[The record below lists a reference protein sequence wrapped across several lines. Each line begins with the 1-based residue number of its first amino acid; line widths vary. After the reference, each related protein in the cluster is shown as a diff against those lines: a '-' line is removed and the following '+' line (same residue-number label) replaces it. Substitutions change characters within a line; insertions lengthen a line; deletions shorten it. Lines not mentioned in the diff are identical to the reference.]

1 MKKGLLWQ
9 LAEYANK
16 HRKKSRW
23 KRIVTVMACVVV
35 FCTTYALI
43 LPAITMEKTY
53 ECGKEEH
60 THTEECYTKV
70 TTAARKEPACTLELH
85 THTEQCYNES
95 GELICGCADF
105 AVHTHN
111 ELCYDENGNLWCEL
125 PEIEG
130 GTLDGSYY
138 IVSEVQPVHEHTD
151 ECYALDENGN
161 RTEELTCAGTMVLEH
176 QHTDECFRTVEE
188 SADTEVLT
196 CETEEHTHT
205 EECYLIDGL
214 TEEEWTQIDGA
225 DALISALPVRQEIEE
240 KLTALEEDGD
250 EEGYDALLTQLME
263 AAKAAQ
269 AAYDALTE
277 QQREKI
283 SDAGKLEDLAWLLTA
298 LPDGG
303 GQVSPWLDGDHAY
316 IKTLT
321 IKEQHDGTEPFD
333 TDKEQ
338 TAGNDIS
345 DSNNILRTFD
355 VATYTLEFETAVRT
369 VNEDSAA
376 NQAGYMAGI
385 VYFEFILP
393 VSSKQAEF
401 DFGGMSWMKT
411 VTDFKEDANIEEN
424 DQQIYRGHY
433 TLTSNRVD
441 EAAIGNSFSQIT
453 LAIRALNMKNDEK
466 LTPKVTMWLE
476 PNEEKDYKTV
486 DHTLTISAAPQ
497 YNVELVRPASTNTA
511 TGSYDFSTGDASAP
525 NKEMGTVK
533 GHLMG
538 FGLTVQLRSDRNR
551 GLLGME
557 LPDENTQIDFD
568 LDLSSIYKAQGEV
581 KNEDGDY
588 RLLLWSSGGNSSGDA
603 QDRTTNAIQTAIFD
617 APYNQYQNPD
627 PEAPYE
633 YNSCNNGGTWTLT
646 QNENSIHVTVTGFQL
661 DASRF
666 PYSTSVQSDTY
677 NKYYT
682 PGQGWGSVTAAVFS
696 AGEFWLLQPVESL
709 NDQKTQIDKTYGA
722 GQFDIKV
729 TEKNLKVDN
738 VSTDQT
744 KTDDDDAA
752 WPYRLG
758 GGGTIGVTLSY
769 NQYQKYDF
777 HKEHSLIEGSH
788 INDSDW
794 AALGQKIT
802 LRADL
807 MQTNADGGGV
817 HAASDL
823 LVKFDGDFFE
833 PDSTI
838 EKRDMSK
845 DSTVYVP
852 NYEART
858 RSTYYWAVKPNG
870 SNWTDDEEMKR
881 ATEDDLIYYETLAQI
896 PEGHIPV
903 ALLLEVRGTSPT
915 GQQQQFPVCIN
926 GRIKVTSQPGEVYMM
941 TRSTL
946 VWTKNDIAN
955 AVNIPVDKLKDTDVK
970 NALPSRDPTTGTG
983 GKKRQLSDDG
993 MEWNPDSD
1001 YLEPAVRQDYYT
1013 TGELAGCAKATYD
1026 VGYHQGFGLKNYQDS
1041 CLVVPYRSTITKYTA
1056 QKDPDQDTP
1065 KIAYGIS
1072 QNQRVVDFVLYPQI
1086 QGYLAVGEAAGATK
1100 TVTVTV
1106 RDVLPAQLIYL
1117 NNTAYLG
1124 GTYQQDLGC
1133 EKPGTVTGGQALEP
1147 VMTTENGKTVL
1158 TWTFSKTVDLQA
1170 EHPNSL
1176 GPIYFS
1182 CLINEDAVTGS
1193 QMSFYNVATVMTSGE
1208 QFRGYDKK
1216 HGNLVDFSVTVNRTA
1231 GASITKLADQYNADW
1246 WEPVGFLMNAGNN
1259 SSNALTDTL
1268 ITDTLPAKD
1277 KNDGTVYDG
1286 PLVVTEL
1293 LLGADTTSKAT
1304 ELVQNLEFYYT
1315 TNQEYAGLTG
1325 AELRNALN
1333 KPDDQTWQQYLADNT
1348 ANWHKLTEPTA
1359 FTDQGGKWYGGK
1371 ASGLPSE
1378 ADQKNTPI
1386 TAIAAAGDLPANR
1399 TLKMHVTVKLPKG
1412 KANDNLVN
1420 YLSMSAGNVNLH
1432 TFATTRLLSR
1442 SLSGLTWMDFN
1453 ANGIRDEDETCLS
1466 GVKVNLLK
1474 LKDGATDLTDINSYE
1489 AFRYGNNPVNEPVSV
1504 VTGQSVSAQTKEVV
1518 DTPDEGNYKFTD
1530 LPSGIYAVQFTD
1542 GTDMKIDF
1550 LTASPENQGN
1560 DDTVDSDGVPAYD
1573 NNENL
1578 QHTLI
1583 ADIDLRDQGGKPDS
1597 THNDSGFYRNGPELP
1612 QTGGRGQEPYII
1624 SGLMIICVCGFL
1636 LYSNHKRRAE
1646 YE

>member
-23 KRIVTVMACVVV
+23 QRIVTVMACVVV

-105 AVHTHN
+105 VVHTHN
-111 ELCYDENGNLWCEL
+111 ELCCDENGNLWCEL

-130 GTLDGSYY
+130 GTLDDSYY

-161 RTEELTCAGTMVLEH
+161 RTGELTCAGTMVLEH

-188 SADTEVLT
+188 SVDTEVLT

-225 DALISALPVRQEIEE
+225 DALISALPARQEIEE
-240 KLTALEEDGD
+240 KLTALEEAGD
-250 EEGYDALLTQLME
+250 EEGYDAFLTQLIE
-263 AAKAAQ
+263 ATTKAQ

-283 SDAGKLEDLAWLLTA
+283 SDAGKLEDLAWLLTNQ
-298 LPDGG
+298 LPDD
-303 GQVSPWLDGDHAY
+303 QVAPWLDGDFAY
-316 IKTLT
+316 ISNLT
-321 IKEQHDGTEPFD
+321 IKEHHDGMEPYD
-333 TDKEQ
+333 GSQ
-338 TAGNDIS
+338 VPGNDIS
-345 DSNNILRTFD
+345 DSNDILRTFD
-355 VATYTLEFETAVRT
+355 LATYTLEFTTALR
-369 VNEDSAA
+369 DGA
-376 NQAGYMAGI
+376 NKDGYEEGI

-411 VTDFKEDANIEEN
+411 VKNFQKDADIEEN
-424 DQQIYRGHY
+424 GQQIYRGHY
-433 TLTSNRVD
+433 TLTSNKGKGT
-441 EAAIGNSFSQIT
+441 AAIGNSFSQIT
-453 LAIRALNMKNDEK
+453 LAIRALDMKNDQT
-466 LTPKVTMWLE
+466 LTPKVTMWLDHNKE
-476 PNEEKDYKTV
+476 GDRKTV
-486 DHTLTISAAPQ
+486 SHTLKISAAPQ
-497 YNVELVRPASTNTA
+497 YNVELVRPVSANTA
-511 TGSYDFSTGDASAP
+511 TGSYNFSTGEDSAP
-525 NKEMGTVK
+525 NKNMGTVK
-533 GHLMG
+533 GYLMG

-568 LDLSSIYKAQGEV
+568 LDLSSVYTAQGEE
-581 KNEDGDY
+581 KNRDGDY

-603 QDRTTNAIQTAIFD
+603 QNRTTNTLHTAIVN
-617 APYNQYQNPD
+617 APYNRYLNQD
-627 PEAPYE
+627 SEDSKAPYE

-666 PYSTSVQSDTY
+666 PYGTSVQNDTY
-677 NKYYT
+677 YKYYT
-682 PGQGWGSVTAAVFS
+682 PDQGWGNVTAAVFS
-696 AGEFWLLQPVESL
+696 AGEFWLLQPVENLS
-709 NDQKTQIDKTYGA
+709 THEAIDKVYEGA
-722 GQFDIKV
+722 GQFTIKV
-729 TEKNLKVDN
+729 KEKDLKIGGAG
-738 VSTDQT
+738 TTQT
-744 KTDDDDAA
+744 KTDDDTAELD
-752 WPYRLG
+752 YRLG
-758 GGGTIGVTLSY
+758 GGGTISVDLTHNKYRETL
-769 NQYQKYDF
+769 YDA
-777 HKEHSLIEGSH
+777 SLIDKSYKD
-788 INDSDW
+788 DSDW
-794 AALGQKIT
+794 AALGQNIT
-802 LRADL
+802 LRAQL
-807 MQTNADGGGV
+807 SQAGADGGGKL
-817 HAASDL
+817 AAADL

-833 PDSTI
+833 PDSTK
-838 EKRDMSK
+838 EDPKVGTK
-845 DSTVYVP
+845 EAPVYVP
-852 NYEART
+852 SSAARGLV
-858 RSTYYWAVKPNG
+858 SYYWAAKPDG
-870 SNWTDDEEMKR
+870 SNWTNDEEMKR
-881 ATEDDLIYYETLAQI
+881 ATEDDLIYYKTLADI

-903 ALLLEVRGTSPT
+903 ALLLEVREYGND
-915 GQQQQFPVCIN
+915 GIFPVCIN
-926 GRIKVTSQPGEVYMM
+926 GKVKETSQPGQVYMM
-941 TRSTL
+941 TQSTL
-946 VWTKNDIAN
+946 VWTKNDVAN
-955 AVNIPVDKLKDTDVK
+955 ALGKPVD
-970 NALPSRDPTTGTG
+970 
-983 GKKRQLSDDG
+983 QLSDNECLDYVKNSFPSRNPETSGNKQQLTNGG
-993 MEWNPDSD
+993 MEWNRDSA
-1001 YLEPAVRQDYYT
+1001 YLEPSVRQDYYT
-1013 TGELAGCAKATYD
+1013 TKELAFCAKASYD
-1026 VGYHQGFGLKNYQDS
+1026 TGGYHPGLHARNFQDS
-1041 CLVVPYRSTITKYTA
+1041 CLVVPYKTTITKSTA
-1056 QKDPDQDTP
+1056 QKEWNEAENKDIP
-1065 KIAYGIS
+1065 KEAYGIS
-1072 QNQRVVDFVLYPQI
+1072 QNQRVVDFVLQPKI
-1086 QGYLAVGEAAGATK
+1086 QGYLGVGEATGVTK

-1106 RDVLPAQLIYL
+1106 RDILPEELLYL

-1124 GTYQQDLGC
+1124 GTYQQDPGC

-1147 VMTTENGKTVL
+1147 VMTTENGQTVL
-1158 TWTFSKTVDLQA
+1158 TWTFSTTVDLQA
-1170 EHPNSL
+1170 ERPNSL
-1176 GPIYFS
+1176 GPIHFS
-1182 CLINEDAVTGS
+1182 CLINEDKVSG
-1193 QMSFYNVATVMTSGE
+1193 YNDNFKNKATVITSGE
-1208 QFRGYDKK
+1208 QFRGYDAK
-1216 HGNLVDFSVTVNRTA
+1216 HGNIAEFGIAVNRTA
-1231 GASITKLADQYNADW
+1231 GASITKLADQHNADW

-1259 SSNALTDTL
+1259 STNALSDTL

-1293 LLGADTTSKAT
+1293 LLGANNNANAT
-1304 ELVQNLEFYYT
+1304 LLMNNLQFYYT
-1315 TNQEYAGLTG
+1315 TNTTYAGLTG
-1325 AELRNALN
+1325 SELRSKLN
-1333 KPDDQTWQQYLADNT
+1333 KPDSQTWQQYLEANS
-1348 ANWHKLTEPTA
+1348 ANWHKLTAPTG
-1359 FTDQGGKWYGGK
+1359 FTSQEGEWYGGT
-1371 ASGLPSE
+1371 ASGLPSLE
-1378 ADQKNTPI
+1378 NQKAAPI
-1386 TAIAAAGDLPANR
+1386 TAIVAAGTLPANR
-1399 TLKMHVTVKLPKG
+1399 TLKMHITVKLPQG
-1412 KANDNLVN
+1412 KADDNLVN
-1420 YLSMSAGNVNLH
+1420 YLSMSVGDVNLR
-1432 TFATTRLLSR
+1432 TFATTKLVSR

-1453 ANGIRDEDETCLS
+1453 ANGIQDEGETHLS

-1474 LKDGATDLTDINSYE
+1474 LKDGAADLTDIKSYE
-1489 AFRYGNNPVNEPVSV
+1489 EFHYGNNPVNEPVSV
-1504 VTGQSVSAQTKEVV
+1504 VTGQSVSAQNREVV
-1518 DTPDEGNYKFTD
+1518 GTLDEGNYKFTD

-1550 LTASPENQGN
+1550 LTASPQNQGN

-1583 ADIDLRDQGGKPDS
+1583 ADIDLRDQGGKSDS
-1597 THNDSGFYRNGPELP
+1597 PHNDSGFYRNGPELP